1 MSEPLYKMTIDM
13 NVLNHLGINLYS
25 NVPAVISEAVANA
38 WDADATEVRI
48 LVDAD
53 AGQIVIKDNGCGM
66 DIRDANE
73 RYLQVGY
80 QKRKSEGGKSPRGR
94 AYMGRKGIGKLSL
107 FSIADTVEVHSVKS
121 GVIHGFRMAS
131 PEIHQAIQRGADYYP
146 APVTTDRIG
155 IGTGSE
161 IVLTDVKKRRFAQ
174 SITALRKRLARR
186 FSVIGSEEFKV
197 FVNDTEVTVRDR
209 DDLKMVQF
217 LWEIGEQD
225 KYRANC
231 PNLKKYDFLDGNI
244 DGPEMRHVHGW
255 IGSVAKPKQLE
266 NTEGGH
272 LNSIVVLARGR
283 LVQEDIL
290 DRINEGGIYTKYL
303 TGQIEADFLDLD
315 EKDDIATSDRQ
326 RVVEDDERYR
336 ALEVF
341 VRKCLRQIE
350 NVWTEWRNELG
361 AEQVIDEY
369 PILRAWI
376 EGLPSGARKHAK
388 RVIGVIE
395 GLTVDDE
402 QQRRTLLRHGVIAFE
417 RLRLREDIDRLA
429 GAIERGAEGLLSI
442 LAEADDIEA
451 ALYHDIAKN
460 RLEVIRS
467 FKGLVDENEKE
478 RVLQDYLFSHL
489 WLLDPSWE
497 RATGSALIESRV
509 DEEFKNI
516 DADLDDEE
524 RRGRRDIK
532 YRTTARK
539 HVIIELKRAH
549 VIPETMKLVSQ
560 GRKYLTAL
568 RKCLTEANRGNE
580 PTEIIYVVGK
590 PLREANDQEFVR
602 NQLASVNARVVMY
615 DQLIDGALHAY
626 EEFIEASRGLDRI
639 GQILGGL

>member
-1 MSEPLYKMTIDM
+1 MSEPIYRMTIDL

-48 LVDAD
+48 KIDSS
-53 AGQIVIKDNGCGM
+53 AGRIVITDNGCGM
-66 DIRDANE
+66 DIPDANA

-80 QKRKSEGGKSPRGR
+80 RKRENEGGKSPRGR
-94 AYMGRKGIGKLSL
+94 SYMGRKGIGKLSL
-107 FSIADTVEVHSVKS
+107 FSVADTVEVHSVK
-121 GVIHGFRMAS
+121 GDVVHGFRMSSSDIRA
-131 PEIHQAIQRGADYYP
+131 AIEADVDYEP
-146 APVTTDRIG
+146 KPISTDLITIRS
-155 IGTGSE
+155 GTQLL
-161 IVLTDVKKRRFAQ
+161 ITDLKKKRLAQ

-225 KYRANC
+225 KYKPEC
-231 PNLKKYDFLDGNI
+231 PNAKKYDFLDGTVLAP
-244 DGPEMRHVHGW
+244 DTRQVRGW
-255 IGSVAKPKQLE
+255 IGSVAKPKQLDS
-266 NTEGGH
+266 TEGGN
-272 LNSIVVLARGR
+272 LNTIVVLARGR

-290 DRINEGGIYTKYL
+290 DRINEGGLYTKYL

-336 ALEVF
+336 ALEAF
-341 VRKCLRQIE
+341 VRTCLRQIE
-350 NVWTEWRNELG
+350 KVWTEWRNELG
-361 AEQVIDEY
+361 ADQVIDEY

-388 RVIGVIE
+388 RVIGAIE

-402 QQRRTLLRHGVIAFE
+402 EKRKTLLRHGVIAFE
-417 RLRLREDIDRLA
+417 RLRLREDIGQLA
-429 GAIERGAEGLLSI
+429 EALDRGAEGLLPI

-478 RVLQDYLFSHL
+478 RVLQEYLFDHL

-509 DEEFKNI
+509 DEEFKNV
-516 DADLDDEE
+516 DADLDEEE

-539 HVIIELKRAH
+539 HVIIELKRAD
-549 VIPETMKLVSQ
+549 VVPETMKLVAQ

-568 RKCLTEANRGNE
+568 RKCLAEANRSDE
-580 PTEIIYVVGK
+580 PIEIVYVVGQ
-590 PLREANDQEFVR
+590 PLREAIDHEFVK

-626 EEFIEASRGLDRI
+626 EEFIKASHGLDRI
-639 GQILGGL
+639 GKILGGL